1 MAMRFRNFGGIYQ
14 FQITNEED
22 LAKIDVLDPARWAAT
37 SAPLHDLHC
46 DADFLK
52 YIDAEGTGRV
62 RVAQIVRARDWLFER
77 LAKRN
82 VVQGRKEAIT
92 LDAIRDEGEG
102 AKLRAVATRVNAAQ
116 KAANAQSIALAD
128 VRAFKGGYAKLLAN
142 GDGVVPPGVIPEAEV
157 ADFVKDILA
166 TVGGVK
172 DRGGDDG
179 VDAAHLETFTK
190 QAQAWLDWRA
200 KEAAAS
206 VWGADSTAAA
216 DLVAK
221 LDAKIEEHFLH
232 CDLLRQE
239 APSEAL
245 LHLKEDEFRAL
256 RARDAAAI
264 EAYVKASPLGPLNA
278 AGTLDLRG
286 ELNALYRADMNDLA
300 AKVVARA
307 LGESAHTLTR
317 ESWRKARGTFD
328 GFNEWRRAKPA
339 EPFDALG
346 EAKVKGYLTGPLP
359 ARVTHFIDLDKAAA
373 AEIDAVD
380 GLEKLLLYVRWLID
394 LANNFVNF
402 SAIYLPKETALIEMG
417 SLIIDGRRL
426 EFCVKVHD
434 RAAHKPIAS
443 ESMIYLV
450 YANVIEKEGGAAA
463 YEIVAP
469 LTAGER
475 GRLRAGKRGIFRDND
490 GKEWDAQIT
499 EVVENPVSIVEGM
512 LAPFRR
518 AAKFIGDKADAWF
531 ASKSEAQEQ
540 ALMTSTESAA
550 DRATTAANTATTAP
564 ATPPATGAAPAPAAN
579 AEGGGGLNINTL
591 ILGGGVALA
600 GVGALAASVFTAL
613 KSPEGWLAVLGVI
626 GAVLA
631 FSALNAWWKLRRRDV
646 SVLLEAN
653 GWAINVRTRVTKRIA
668 KVFAF
673 TPDLPA
679 EAVLERKDMLP
690 AADDEGGGG
699 LTFLVLLVI
708 VAAVV
713 AAYGHYRAHWF

>member
-22 LAKIDVLDPARWAAT
+22 LAKIDALDPARWAAT

-62 RVAQIVRARDWLFER
+62 RVAQIVHARDWLFER

-82 VVQGRKEAIT
+82 VVQGRKEAIP

-116 KAANAQSIALAD
+116 KVANAQTIALAD
-128 VRAFKGGYAKLLAN
+128 VRAFKGGYSKLLAN
-142 GDGVVPPGVIPEAEV
+142 GDGVVPPGVVPEPEV

-200 KEAAAS
+200 KESSAS
-206 VWGADSTAAA
+206 VWGGDSAAAA

-232 CDLLRQE
+232 CDLMRQE

-245 LHLKEDEFRAL
+245 LRLKEDEFRAL

-264 EAYVKASPLGPLNA
+264 EAYVKGSPLGPLNA
-278 AGTLDLRG
+278 AGTLDLGG
-286 ELNALYRADMNDLA
+286 ELNALYRADVNELA
-300 AKVVARA
+300 AKVVARV
-307 LGESAHTLTR
+307 LGDNARSLTR
-317 ESWRKARGTFD
+317 ESWRKVKGTFD
-328 GFNEWRRAKPA
+328 GFNEWRRAKPT

-359 ARVTHFIDLDKAAA
+359 ARVTHFIDVDKAAA

-450 YANVIEKEGGAAA
+450 YANIIEKEGGAAA

-499 EVVENPVSIVEGM
+499 EVVENPVSVVEGM

-518 AAKFIGDKADAWF
+518 AAKFVGDKADEWF

-540 ALMTSTESAA
+540 ALMSSTET
-550 DRATTAANTATTAP
+550 ATTAATTATTAP
-564 ATPPATGAAPAPAAN
+564 ATPPAVGAPAAS
-579 AEGGGGLNINTL
+579 AEGGSGLNINTL

-600 GVGALAASVFTAL
+600 GVGALAASIFTAL
-613 KSPEGWLAVLGVI
+613 KSREGWLAVLGVV
-626 GAVLA
+626 GAVMA

-653 GWAINVRTRVTKRIA
+653 GWAINVRTRVTARIA

-673 TPDLPA
+673 TPDLPS
-679 EAVLERKDMLP
+679 EAVIERRDMLP
-690 AADDEGGGG
+690 AADDEGRGSFI
-699 LTFLVLLVI
+699 FLILLLI

-713 AAYGHYRAHWF
+713 LAYGHYRAHWF

>member
-22 LAKIDVLDPARWAAT
+22 LAKIDALDPARWAAT

-52 YIDAEGTGRV
+52 YIDTEGTGRV
-62 RVAQIVRARDWLFER
+62 RVAQIVHARDWLFER

-82 VVQGRKEAIT
+82 VVQGRKEAIA
-92 LDAIRDEGEG
+92 LDAIREEGEG
-102 AKLRAVATRVNAAQ
+102 AKLRAVATRVNNAQ
-116 KAANAQSIALAD
+116 KAANAQTIALAD

-142 GDGVVPPGVIPEAEV
+142 GDGVVPPGVIPEPEV

-179 VDAAHLETFTK
+179 VDAARLETFTK
-190 QAQAWLDWRA
+190 QGQAWLDWRA
-200 KEAAAS
+200 KESSAA
-206 VWGADSTAAA
+206 VWGGDSAAAA

-232 CDLLRQE
+232 CDLTRQE

-245 LHLKEDEFRAL
+245 LRLKEDEFRTL

-264 EAYVKASPLGPLNA
+264 EAYVKGSPLGPLNA
-278 AGTLDLRG
+278 AGTLDLGG
-286 ELNALYRADMNDLA
+286 ELNALYRADMNELS

-307 LGESAHTLTR
+307 LGDSARTLTR
-317 ESWRKARGTFD
+317 EAWRKVKGTFD

-359 ARVTHFIDLDKAAA
+359 ARVTHFIDDDKAAA

-450 YANVIEKEGGAAA
+450 YANVIEKEGVAAA

-499 EVVENPVSIVEGM
+499 EVVENPVSVVEGM

-518 AAKFIGDKADAWF
+518 AAKFVGDKADEWF
-531 ASKSEAQEQ
+531 SSKSEAQEQ
-540 ALMTSTESAA
+540 ALMSSTET
-550 DRATTAANTATTAP
+550 ATTAASSAATTATTAP
-564 ATPPATGAAPAPAAN
+564 ATPPAAGAPAAS

-600 GVGALAASVFTAL
+600 GVGALAASIFTAL
-613 KSPEGWLAVLGVI
+613 KSREGWLAVLGVV
-626 GAVLA
+626 GAVMA

-653 GWAINVRTRVTKRIA
+653 GWAINVRTRVTARIA

-673 TPDLPA
+673 TPDLPS
-679 EAVLERKDMLP
+679 EAVIERRDMLP
-690 AADDEGGGG
+690 AADDEGRGSFV
-699 LTFLVLLVI
+699 FLILLLV

-713 AAYGHYRAHWF
+713 LAYGHYRAHWF

>member
-22 LAKIDVLDPARWAAT
+22 LAKIDALDPARWAAT

-52 YIDAEGTGRV
+52 YIDTEGTGRV
-62 RVAQIVRARDWLFER
+62 RVAQIVHARDWLFER

-82 VVQGRKEAIT
+82 VVQGRKEAIA
-92 LDAIRDEGEG
+92 LDAIREEGEG
-102 AKLRAVATRVNAAQ
+102 AKLRAVATRVNNAQ
-116 KAANAQSIALAD
+116 KAANAQTIALAD

-142 GDGVVPPGVIPEAEV
+142 GDGVVPPGVIPEPEV

-179 VDAAHLETFTK
+179 VDAARLETFTK
-190 QAQAWLDWRA
+190 QGQAWLDWRA
-200 KEAAAS
+200 KESSAA
-206 VWGADSTAAA
+206 VWGGDSAAAA

-232 CDLLRQE
+232 CDLTRQE

-245 LHLKEDEFRAL
+245 LRLKEDEFRAL

-264 EAYVKASPLGPLNA
+264 EAYVKGSPLGPLNA
-278 AGTLDLRG
+278 AGTLDLGG
-286 ELNALYRADMNDLA
+286 ELNALYRADMNELS

-307 LGESAHTLTR
+307 LGDSARTLTR
-317 ESWRKARGTFD
+317 EAWRKVKGTFD

-359 ARVTHFIDLDKAAA
+359 ARVTHFIDDDKAAA

-450 YANVIEKEGGAAA
+450 YANVIEKEGVAAA

-499 EVVENPVSIVEGM
+499 EVVENPVSVVEGM

-518 AAKFIGDKADAWF
+518 AAKFVGDKADEWF
-531 ASKSEAQEQ
+531 SSKSEAQEQ
-540 ALMTSTESAA
+540 ALMSSTET
-550 DRATTAANTATTAP
+550 ATTAASSAATTATTAP
-564 ATPPATGAAPAPAAN
+564 ATPPAAGAPAAS

-600 GVGALAASVFTAL
+600 GVGALAASIFTAL
-613 KSPEGWLAVLGVI
+613 KSREGWLAVLGVV
-626 GAVLA
+626 GAVMA

-653 GWAINVRTRVTKRIA
+653 GWAINVRTRVTARIA

-673 TPDLPA
+673 TPDLPS
-679 EAVLERKDMLP
+679 EAVIERRDMLP
-690 AADDEGGGG
+690 AADDEGRGSFV
-699 LTFLVLLVI
+699 FLILLLV

-713 AAYGHYRAHWF
+713 LAYGHYRAHWF